1 MEGHIML
8 TLIKAAVLFGAGLL
22 LSELSGKFREDG
34 GLIVR
39 KTFRNMIMS
48 SLDPE
53 YLHRSFFA
61 EWAAIII
68 GSFFIG
74 FAARYPLYG
83 TAFAAGSIINIARYF
98 YVDYIQK

>member
-34 GLIVR
+34 GLFVR

-48 SLDPE
+48 ALDPE
-53 YLHRSFFA
+53 YLHRSFFI
-61 EWAAIII
+61 EWAVIIFF
-68 GSFFIG
+68 SFILG
-74 FAARYPLYG
+74 ISLGYPLYG